1 MVTWETRAYKGTIL
15 FSFLCSWT
23 MDARECYNRDAY
35 PKSSTTCHP
44 YLTHR
49 VSYFRIAARLA
60 RSFAPPSLHG
70 PAVLTSQAFSGLW
83 QYLCQWHQIFLNF
96 DADRSGS
103 INTSELHS
111 ALAAFGMQVSPR
123 LVHLMIHKQRL
134 MQGKIQKGRRI
145 PDEVD
150 FPSFIDL
157 CITIRHTTDTFN
169 RLDFN
174 QSGQIQLQWENY
186 MEIVVSGK

>member
-1 MVTWETRAYKGTIL
+1 MSIPSSSDAESQQWFASYDRGQKGHLTIDEIYGL
-15 FSFLCSWT
+15 LNERGKPLWAPF
-23 MDARECYNRDAY
+23 DQD
-35 PKSSTTCHP
+35 TT
-44 YLTHR
+44 
-49 VSYFRIAARLA
+49 ARLA
-60 RSFAPPSLHG
+60 RSFAPPSLQG

-111 ALAAFGMQVSPR
+111 ALAAFGIQVSPR

-174 QSGQIQLQWENY
+174 QSGRIQLQWENY